1 MTYNQN
7 NTKYI
12 SALKGLPFGTRQTGK
27 AAVEFHRGR
36 GRPMG
41 SHRFHLRPILR
52 DPPDMERLGRA
63 ILELAEQGG
72 DQNGDGK

>member
-1 MTYNQN
+1 MTINHN
-7 NTKYI
+7 NEKYKSVFQGI
-12 SALKGLPFGTRQTGK
+12 PFEARRLNG
-27 AAVEFHRGR
+27 AAVVFSNGR
-36 GRPMG
+36 RMG
-41 SHRFHLRPILR
+41 SHRFYLRPILR